1 MTIVPTEKGEKM
13 SLIRK
18 CDICGRE
25 LDSMDVYYVVKENV
39 PLLKVKRDIDVCKHC
54 MERLMEGVKD
64 DKG

>member
-1 MTIVPTEKGEKM
+1 M